1 MVTAWRRWRRRWRW
15 VSLLAVT
22 LLRRLTPVMVAC
34 RTRRVMARPALV
46 SLVVLPVMTGLLR
59 VVADDNVALLW
70 WGHIRTM
77 VSLVIF
83 AMSGRSGRRRWAMRS
98 GLFYVVGGYGMAS
111 FLLRASLRLCS
122 DEPVWD
128 PTSRG
133 DLSLGGLYWL
143 DWQSAGLDS
152 SL

>member
-1 MVTAWRRWRRRWRW
+1 
-15 VSLLAVT
+15 
-22 LLRRLTPVMVAC
+22 
-34 RTRRVMARPALV
+34 
-46 SLVVLPVMTGLLR
+46 MTGLLR
-59 VVADDNVALLW
+59 IVADDDATLLW

-83 AMSGRSGRRRWAMRS
+83 VTSGRSGRWRRATRS
-98 GLFYVVGGYGMAS
+98 GLLSVIGGYGDGI
-111 FLLRASLRLCS
+111 LPIDASLRLCS

-143 DWQSAGLDS
+143 DWKSAGLDS
-152 SL
+152 RL